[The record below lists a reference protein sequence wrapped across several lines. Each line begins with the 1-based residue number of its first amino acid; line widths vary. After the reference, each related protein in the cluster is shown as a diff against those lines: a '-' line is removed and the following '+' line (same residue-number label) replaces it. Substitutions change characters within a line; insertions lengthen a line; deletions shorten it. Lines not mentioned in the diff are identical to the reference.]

1 MKKRTVMGSC
11 LALALTMSCAAYGV
25 RASSVTG
32 ETEMAGISMLIQEY
46 YYSQAAANNI
56 SDPEAIVPED
66 DTVTPDTGEITDM
79 AGITVNSL
87 ISDVDGGTAQ
97 DEGVVQDEGA
107 IQDEVMAG
115 AAEPQDSAN
124 DAEPAA
130 DVPQADVPAAEG
142 TPADAGEEQQQP
154 EEPQQPEEQQ
164 QPEEEKSQ
172 FDNIGISIANEY
184 VNIRRKP
191 NVESKILGKLYRGS
205 AATIVDTKGDW
216 VKIESGSVKGYIKS
230 EYLAI
235 GKKAERLVDKY
246 GTKLATVRTT
256 TLKVREERNT
266 ECTVLTLVPDGE
278 VFEVTKVYNE
288 WAKIIVDDSTKGYV
302 SRDYIELSV
311 EFKEAISIEEEEAI
325 ERQRRE
331 AEEAAREAAQAAEAA
346 RAAELARRQQQAAA
360 SNNSNNNKP
369 SSSNSSKP
377 SNNTGNKDNSS
388 GQNHTDTGKVSTGSG
403 TGSDAAAYA
412 QKFVGNP
419 YSYGGTSLTNG
430 TDCSGFVQSVYS
442 KYGISLPR
450 TSGSQAGSGKSVS
463 LDSVQPGDIIY
474 YSSGGR
480 VNHVGIYIG
489 DGKIVH
495 ASNRRTGIT
504 TSNMK
509 YRTPS
514 GARRVAD

>member
-1 MKKRTVMGSC
+1 MKKRTVMGTC

-32 ETEMAGISMLIQEY
+32 ETEMAGISMMIQEY
-46 YYSQAAANNI
+46 YYSQAASNTI

-66 DTVTPDTGEITDM
+66 DMVPADTGEITDM
-79 AGITVNSL
+79 VGMTVNPAA
-87 ISDVDGGTAQ
+87 VAA
-97 DEGVVQDEGA
+97 DEGNAEG
-107 IQDEVMAG
+107 QVMAG
-115 AAEPQDSAN
+115 EADVPENDTPVSDVPPTADAPAADVPSDGQT
-124 DAEPAA
+124 PA
-130 DVPQADVPAAEG
+130 DVPQADVPAEDAPVD
-142 TPADAGEEQQQP
+142 PAVQQP
-154 EEPQQPEEQQ
+154 EETQ

-184 VNIRRKP
+184 VNIRRRP

-205 AATIVDTKGDW
+205 AATIVGTRGDW

-235 GKKAERLVDKY
+235 GKKAERLADKY

-266 ECTVLTLVPDGE
+266 ECTVLTLIPDEG
-278 VFEVTKVYNE
+278 VYEVTKEYKE
-288 WAKIIVDDSTKGYV
+288 WVKIIVDDSTKGYV
-302 SRDYIELSV
+302 SRDYVELSV
-311 EFKEAISIEEEEAI
+311 EFNEAISIEEEEAI

-331 AEEAAREAAQAAEAA
+331 AEEAAREAAEAA
-346 RAAELARRQQQAAA
+346 REERIRQQQQQQQQQQQAA
-360 SNNSNNNKP
+360 SSNNNKP
-369 SSSNSSKP
+369 SSSSSSKP
-377 SNNTGNKDNSS
+377 SHNTSSSSNSPSHNNT
-388 GQNHTDTGKVSTGSG
+388 DTSKVSTGSG

-463 LDSVQPGDIIY
+463 LDNVAPGDIIY
-474 YSSGGR
+474 YSSGGK
-480 VNHVGIYIG
+480 VNHVALYIG
-489 DGKIVH
+489 DGKVVH
-495 ASNRRTGIT
+495 ASTKRTGIT
-504 TSNMK
+504 ISNMR

>member
-1 MKKRTVMGSC
+1 MKKRNVMGTC

-32 ETEMAGISMLIQEY
+32 ETEMAGISMMIQEY
-46 YYSQAAANNI
+46 YYSQAAMNNI

-66 DTVTPDTGEITDM
+66 DIDEADSAEIADM
-79 AGITVNSL
+79 AGMTVNP
-87 ISDVDGGTAQ
+87 IV
-97 DEGVVQDEGA
+97 DEGA
-107 IQDEVMAG
+107 AEGQVMAG
-115 AAEPQDSAN
+115 EADVPAN
-124 DAEPAA
+124 DVPVADVPPSADETADGQTPA
-130 DVPQADVPAAEG
+130 DVPQTDTAAAD
-142 TPADAGEEQQQP
+142 TPADAAAQQP
-154 EEPQQPEEQQ
+154 EDTQ
-164 QPEEEKSQ
+164 QPEEEKSP
-172 FDNIGISIANEY
+172 FENIGISIANEY

-205 AATIVDTKGDW
+205 AATIVAAKGDW
-216 VKIESGSVKGYIKS
+216 VKIKSGSVDGYIKA

-235 GKKAERLVDKY
+235 GKKAERLADKY

-278 VFEVTKVYNE
+278 VFEVTKEYKDWV
-288 WAKIIVDDSTKGYV
+288 KIIVDDSTKGYV
-302 SRDYIELSV
+302 SRDYVELSV
-311 EFKEAISIEEEEAI
+311 EFNEAISIEEEEAI

-331 AEEAAREAAQAAEAA
+331 AEEAAREAAEAA
-346 RAAELARRQQQAAA
+346 YAERMRQQQQQQQQQQAAA
-360 SNNSNNNKP
+360 SNNNRP
-369 SSSNSSKP
+369 SSPSSSKP
-377 SNNTGNKDNSS
+377 SNNTSS
-388 GQNHTDTGKVSTGSG
+388 SSSQKHTDTSKVSTGSG

-412 QKFVGNP
+412 QKFIGNK

-463 LDSVQPGDIIY
+463 LDDVAPGDIIY
-474 YSSGGR
+474 YSSGGK
-480 VNHVGIYIG
+480 VNHVAIYIG
-489 DGKIVH
+489 DGKVVH

-504 TSNMK
+504 TSNMR

>member
-11 LALALTMSCAAYGV
+11 LALALTMSCATYGV

-32 ETEMAGISMLIQEY
+32 ETEMAGISMMIQEY
-46 YYSQAAANNI
+46 YYSQAAVNDI
-56 SDPEAIVPED
+56 SDPEAIVPEED
-66 DTVTPDTGEITDM
+66 LTDAGQITDI
-79 AGITVNSL
+79 AGMTVNPDSAPA
-87 ISDVDGGTAQ
+87 DNGMTDGQ
-97 DEGVVQDEGA
+97 M
-107 IQDEVMAG
+107 MAG
-115 AAEPQDSAN
+115 AADIPADSAPVSDVQQPA
-124 DAEPAA
+124 DAP
-130 DVPQADVPAAEG
+130 VSNVPADGQVPADM
-142 TPADAGEEQQQP
+142 TQDTAAAQNPADAGV
-154 EEPQQPEEQQ
+154 Q

-172 FDNIGISIANEY
+172 FDNIGISIANQY
-184 VNIRRKP
+184 VHIRKKP

-216 VKIESGSVKGYIKS
+216 VKIKSGSVEGYIKS

-235 GKKAERLVDKY
+235 GKKVEKLVDKY

-266 ECTVLTLVPDGE
+266 DCTVLTLVPDGE
-278 VFEVTKVYNE
+278 VFEVTKEYKDWV
-288 WAKIIVDDSTKGYV
+288 KIIVDDETRGYV
-302 SRDYIELSV
+302 SREFVELSV
-311 EFKEAISIEEEEAI
+311 EFNEAISIEEEEAI

-331 AEEAAREAAQAAEAA
+331 AEEAAREAEEAS
-346 RAAELARRQQQAAA
+346 RAAALARQQQQAAA
-360 SNNSNNNKP
+360 SSN
-369 SSSNSSKP
+369 NSSKP
-377 SNNTGNKDNSS
+377 SSSSSSKPSSNKSSSNNSS
-388 GQNHTDTGKVSTGSG
+388 SQKHTDTSKVSTGSG

-412 QKFVGNP
+412 QKFIGNK
-419 YSYGGTSLTNG
+419 YTYGGTSLTNG

-442 KYGISLPR
+442 RYGISLPR

-463 LDSVQPGDIIY
+463 LDNVAPGDIIY

-495 ASNRRTGIT
+495 ASNSRTGIT
-504 TSNMK
+504 TSNMR

-514 GARRVAD
+514 GARRVAE